1 MFDLSRYSNNI
12 AAILEDGTSCTYAAL
27 QRKVDGL
34 SSSLRKGSL
43 AFCLCKN
50 SVGSLVGYL
59 SFLQSSVPG
68 IMLDGDKGAEAIH
81 SLLDIYQPQYMW
93 LPTARVSEFPGV
105 SVVEVEDY
113 TLLKYNVPLHEIH
126 PDVTLMLTT
135 SGSTGSPKLVK
146 LTAKNL
152 LSNAESIAEYL
163 EITSEER
170 PITSLP
176 MYYSYGLSVINS
188 HLLKGATLLLID
200 KAVIQKE
207 FWTFAKKQSATSIA
221 GVPYT
226 YEMLRRL
233 RIFRMDLPAL
243 KTMTQAGGKLNTTL
257 VKEFVEQAQ
266 ASGRRFIVMYGQTEA
281 TARMSYTPCE
291 RALEK
296 YASIG
301 IAIPGGVFSIIDTD
315 GNEITSI
322 DTDGELVYKG
332 PNVSMGYAECIA
344 DLAKGDENNGELHTG
359 DVARFDADGYF
370 YITGRLMRFVKVWGN
385 RCNLDATEQIVKVGV
400 TTDCACVG
408 VDDLITIFVT
418 KEGLDQEIKSLLSSK
433 MGLNVRAF
441 AVKVIDEI
449 PKNASGKTQYAELQ
463 KCYNEC

>member
-59 SFLQSSVPG
+59 SFLQSSVPA

-163 EITSEER
+163 EITSE
-170 PITSLP
+170 
-176 MYYSYGLSVINS
+176 
-188 HLLKGATLLLID
+188 
-200 KAVIQKE
+200 AV
-207 FWTFAKKQSATSIA
+207 
-221 GVPYT
+221 
-226 YEMLRRL
+226 
-233 RIFRMDLPAL
+233 
-243 KTMTQAGGKLNTTL
+243 
-257 VKEFVEQAQ
+257 
-266 ASGRRFIVMYGQTEA
+266 
-281 TARMSYTPCE
+281 SYTHL
-291 RALEK
+291 RAHE
-296 YASIG
+296 
-301 IAIPGGVFSIIDTD
+301 T
-315 GNEITSI
+315 
-322 DTDGELVYKG
+322 
-332 PNVSMGYAECIA
+332 
-344 DLAKGDENNGELHTG
+344 
-359 DVARFDADGYF
+359 
-370 YITGRLMRFVKVWGN
+370 
-385 RCNLDATEQIVKVGV
+385 
-400 TTDCACVG
+400 
-408 VDDLITIFVT
+408 
-418 KEGLDQEIKSLLSSK
+418 
-433 MGLNVRAF
+433 
-441 AVKVIDEI
+441 
-449 PKNASGKTQYAELQ
+449 
-463 KCYNEC
+463 